1 MEPHKY
7 GQFLSWNKGTELA
20 VTQPSLGCWS
30 TKGGNIYRTAFKG
43 FFSLVLLFPLTG
55 ITVLLSS
62 TVLLSHYP
70 AAAHPAGERCL
81 FLMVLHRHTNPP
93 QPRGMHP
100 KRYMGIYF
108 LPPAGACSR
117 ADPTE
122 LLAVTKPRERCVHTS
137 WAAKPYRSAQGSRV
151 QHRYFEIS
159 P

>member
-1 MEPHKY
+1 MDSSCPETKELNLQWPSQAWVAEAPREVIFI
-7 GQFLSWNKGTELA
+7 GPLSK
-20 VTQPSLGCWS
+20 
-30 TKGGNIYRTAFKG
+30 AF
-43 FFSLVLLFPLTG
+43 FPLVLLFPLTG

-137 WAAKPYRSAQGSRV
+137 WAAKPYHLAQGSRV
-151 QHRYFEIS
+151 QHRYFKIS

>member
-7 GQFLSWNKGTELA
+7 GQFLSWKKGTELA

-30 TKGGNIYRTAFKG
+30 TKAGNIYRTSFKG
-43 FFSLVLLFPLTG
+43 FFSLVLLFPLTR

-62 TVLLSHYP
+62 TVLLRHYP
-70 AAAHPAGERCL
+70 AAAHPAGKHCL
-81 FLMVLHRHTNPP
+81 FLMVLCRHTNPY

-100 KRYMGIYF
+100 KRFMGICF

-117 ADPTE
+117 ADATE
-122 LLAVTKPRERCVHTS
+122 LLALTKPRERCVHRS
-137 WAAKPYRSAQGSRV
+137 WAEKPYHSAQGSRV
-151 QHRYFEIS
+151 HRYFKIN